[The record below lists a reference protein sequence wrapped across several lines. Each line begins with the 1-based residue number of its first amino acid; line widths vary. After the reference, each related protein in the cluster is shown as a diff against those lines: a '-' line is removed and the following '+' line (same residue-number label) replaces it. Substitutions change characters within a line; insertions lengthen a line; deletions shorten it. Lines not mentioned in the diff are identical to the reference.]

1 MNILPRVS
9 FGVFLGFSLFSI
21 FIVLSYIFTY
31 QLYLQLYLIII
42 LISLLYSFTYR
53 LVAVRIYF
61 THLEDGPDDADWKHA
76 VMEPLEINDQGQ
88 IANWPKGFMD
98 DDLEEANR
106 WLAALER
113 QRSLND
119 EE

>member
-1 MNILPRVS
+1 
-9 FGVFLGFSLFSI
+9 
-21 FIVLSYIFTY
+21 
-31 QLYLQLYLIII
+31 
-42 LISLLYSFTYR
+42 
-53 LVAVRIYF
+53 
-61 THLEDGPDDADWKHA
+61 
-76 VMEPLEINDQGQ
+76 MEPLEINDQGQ

-113 QRSLND
+113 QRSLDD